1 MQTIVAIPQH
11 TLPPSVA
18 TIGFFDG
25 VHRGHLYLLSQVK
38 RIAEELALS
47 TSLVT
52 FPTHPRRV
60 LQTDFQP
67 QLLSTPDEKLE
78 RLQHTAIDY
87 CFWLSFTKELAALSA
102 YQFMEYLRDSYNIR
116 CLVIGHDHRFGYN
129 REEDFSDYV
138 RYGKSLGMEV
148 VSARQFALG
157 EEEISSSVVRRLLL
171 QGDVSKAATLLGYN
185 YTLSGLVVSGFKMG
199 SKIGFPTANLSETG
213 EHKLIPASGVYAV
226 RVWLNAV
233 CYVGMMNIGIRPT
246 LDNGIHQSLE
256 VHLLDFSDN
265 LYGHTLQV
273 EFVSYLRAEQKFE
286 SIEALKDQLVK
297 DREVVR
303 KMF

>member
-116 CLVIGHDHRFGYN
+116 CLVIGYDHRFGYN

-148 VSARQFALG
+148 VSARQFAL
-157 EEEISSSVVRRLLL
+157 EEEGISSSVVRRLLL

>member
-157 EEEISSSVVRRLLL
+157 EEGISSSVVRRLLL